1 LNKEKRSDI
10 CKRLLDKC
18 AAGGDQFL
26 ERNITG
32 DETWIHFYKPETK
45 RQSMEQKH
53 PHLPSKRKF
62 RMHATAG
69 DLTLTVFWDS
79 QGLVLEHCREK
90 GATVNSSVYSEVLCD
105 KLKPALRSK

>member
-1 LNKEKRSDI
+1 M
-10 CKRLLDKC
+10 
-18 AAGGDQFL
+18 